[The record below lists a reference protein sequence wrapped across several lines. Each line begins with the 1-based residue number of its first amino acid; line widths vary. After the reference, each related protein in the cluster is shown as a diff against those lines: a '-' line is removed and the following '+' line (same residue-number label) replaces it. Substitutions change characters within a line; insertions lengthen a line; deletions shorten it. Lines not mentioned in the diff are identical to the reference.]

1 MEKTFIIS
9 MGDPAGIGPEIIV
22 KAVFSGAMDKICPRL
37 LVAGDV
43 AILERA
49 AILSGYRPVMRTGA
63 CKDEIELSCAA
74 RTLRV
79 QPLSALDPE
88 ATPFGHISA
97 ANGLAML
104 DYIEWACAQCQ
115 NGKAVGMITAPI
127 QKEAIHAAGCEFPG
141 HTELLARRC
150 GVDKVVMMLAGPSLK
165 VCLVTTH
172 LALKEV
178 PAAITQAEVGATL
191 QVTDAALRRSFHPG
205 RAPRIAVLA
214 LNPHAGEGGMFGD
227 EEERIIAP
235 AIKEAQQRGIQAS
248 GPHSAD
254 TLFHFAIQGAYDAVV
269 CMYHDQG
276 LIPLKLLHFDDGVN
290 VTLGLPIIRTSV
302 DHGTAYDLA
311 GSGKANPSSLIAA
324 IEMAV
329 HMHAQH
335 RKVDA

>member
-1 MEKTFIIS
+1 MDKPFLIT

-22 KAVFSGAMDKICPRL
+22 KALFSGALDKYASNL
-37 LVAGDV
+37 LVGGDV
-43 AILERA
+43 GVLRRA
-49 AILSGYRPVMRTGA
+49 ARLTGYKADVKPGIAEEVVLRCG
-63 CKDEIELSCAA
+63 E

-79 QPLSALDPE
+79 QPLSRLDLDV
-88 ATPFGHISA
+88 TPFGRISP
-97 ANGLAML
+97 ANGRAML
-104 DYIEWACAQCQ
+104 DYIEWACTLCQ
-115 NGKAVGMITAPI
+115 AESAAGMITAPI
-127 QKEAIHAAGCEFPG
+127 QKEAIRAAGCEFPG
-141 HTELLARRC
+141 HTELLAQRC
-150 GVDKVVMMLAGPSLK
+150 GVDKVVMMLAGPKLK

-178 PAAITQAEVGATL
+178 PGVLTQAEVEATL
-191 QVTDAALRRSFHPG
+191 CVTHAALRRYFCPDAS
-205 RAPRIAVLA
+205 PRIAVLA

-235 AIKEAQQRGIQAS
+235 AIKQAQQDGIQVS

-254 TLFHFAIQGAYDAVV
+254 TLFHFAVQGAYDAVV

-276 LIPLKLLHFDDGVN
+276 LIPLKMLHFDDGVN

-302 DHGTAYDLA
+302 DHGTAYDIA
-311 GSGKANPSSLIAA
+311 GSGRANPSSLVAA

-329 HMHAQH
+329 HMDAQH